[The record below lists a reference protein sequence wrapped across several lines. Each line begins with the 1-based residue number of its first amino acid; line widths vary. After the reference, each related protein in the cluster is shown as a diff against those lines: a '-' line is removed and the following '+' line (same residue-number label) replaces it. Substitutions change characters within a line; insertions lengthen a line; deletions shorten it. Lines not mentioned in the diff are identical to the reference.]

1 MNNPLS
7 SEVIDELIDVLGK
20 DNLLMDQLS
29 RELASSDIFLWPEAV
44 LAQAVLRPET
54 TEQLSKALVI
64 LSKYKIPIVPRGAG
78 LSYTASVVPFVPG
91 IVIDCRNFNQIEINA
106 ADMYA
111 VVGAGTTWEA
121 LADAVKPLGLR
132 AAQISPISGSHSTV
146 GGTASQNIPGG
157 LEHFIG
163 LTVALPDGAIIQT
176 GSASQIGNNSFS
188 RYCGPDLTGLFL
200 GDCGAFGVKVSLVVR
215 LTVDRPACFSSFQFK
230 TASDMMD
237 ALITLRQR
245 ELVSRAFSM
254 DQLKAKSSSKV
265 DAEEAL
271 KIVKAV
277 ASDASSI
284 LNRVK
289 NLAHLA
295 LGRNELLK
303 SNWSLHLTTEALTTE
318 IANAQMDLAREVC
331 IKNGLEIDNF
341 VPKTMRAKPYSI
353 RGMVGPDGERWVPI
367 HGVLPL
373 SKANECMQALQAA
386 LKDKQSM
393 LQSVGVSY
401 SWIISTIGAYITIE
415 PMFYWMDQLDEIH
428 ITNLSPRNQNRFS
441 GRKVNQPARDLVREM
456 REHLRLIM
464 GEFGAV
470 HTQMGRFY
478 PYLNLLTPD
487 SKDFVERIKKALDPN
502 GLMNPGVLGLS

>member
-1 MNNPLS
+1 
-7 SEVIDELIDVLGK
+7 
-20 DNLLMDQLS
+20 
-29 RELASSDIFLWPEAV
+29 
-44 LAQAVLRPET
+44 
-54 TEQLSKALVI
+54 
-64 LSKYKIPIVPRGAG
+64 
-78 LSYTASVVPFVPG
+78 
-91 IVIDCRNFNQIEINA
+91 
-106 ADMYA
+106 
-111 VVGAGTTWEA
+111 
-121 LADAVKPLGLR
+121 
-132 AAQISPISGSHSTV
+132 
-146 GGTASQNIPGG
+146 
-157 LEHFIG
+157 
-163 LTVALPDGAIIQT
+163 
-176 GSASQIGNNSFS
+176 
-188 RYCGPDLTGLFL
+188 
-200 GDCGAFGVKVSLVVR
+200 
-215 LTVDRPACFSSFQFK
+215 
-230 TASDMMD
+230 
-237 ALITLRQR
+237 
-245 ELVSRAFSM
+245 
-254 DQLKAKSSSKV
+254 
-265 DAEEAL
+265 
-271 KIVKAV
+271 
-277 ASDASSI
+277 
-284 LNRVK
+284 
-289 NLAHLA
+289 
-295 LGRNELLK
+295 
-303 SNWSLHLTTEALTTE
+303 
-318 IANAQMDLAREVC
+318 MDLAREVC